1 MGVES
6 CGSGVSLGPQLEQQQ
21 CNESERER
29 RFSPRLVGYCV
40 ILGYGL
46 ECASLLYF
54 KGEVILRHATRRKNS
69 SRPQKN
75 KERGELT
82 KWVETRV
89 NAAKPFQLWKGC
101 HDDEIPL
108 KAITADYAA
117 LHL

>member
-21 CNESERER
+21 CNESDRER

-54 KGEVILRHATRRKNS
+54 KGEVILRYVFDGVKTVKELRPLVWGGRRDVYNVGNNP
-69 SRPQKN
+69 RH
-75 KERGELT
+75 R
-82 KWVETRV
+82 
-89 NAAKPFQLWKGC
+89 C
-101 HDDEIPL
+101 
-108 KAITADYAA
+108 
-117 LHL
+117 

>member
-21 CNESERER
+21 CNESERDC

-54 KGEVILRHATRRKNS
+54 KGEVILRLVFDGVKTVTKPRPPSRIGRR
-69 SRPQKN
+69 SRVYNVGRSP
-75 KERGELT
+75 RL
-82 KWVETRV
+82 
-89 NAAKPFQLWKGC
+89 
-101 HDDEIPL
+101 
-108 KAITADYAA
+108 
-117 LHL
+117 